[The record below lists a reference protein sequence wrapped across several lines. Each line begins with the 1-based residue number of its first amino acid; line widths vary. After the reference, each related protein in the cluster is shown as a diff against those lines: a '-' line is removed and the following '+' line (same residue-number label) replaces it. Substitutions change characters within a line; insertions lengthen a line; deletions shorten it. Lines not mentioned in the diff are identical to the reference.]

1 MSSTTDNTPISPTF
15 NSPTNQQRRDSLEK
29 HLQTRPELQDLK
41 DRHILLNTSVAPG
54 LQAAQAELARQ
65 QATNSLRKHLENRPE
80 RDELVDRN
88 ILPGRPDVA
97 PALQAHAK
105 ELEKHMLADNL
116 EHKIKERPDPDEL
129 IEKGILDLNEDPRSP
144 AE

>member
-1 MSSTTDNTPISPTF
+1 M
-15 NSPTNQQRRDSLEK
+15 
-29 HLQTRPELQDLK
+29 
-41 DRHILLNTSVAPG
+41 
-54 LQAAQAELARQ
+54 
-65 QATNSLRKHLENRPE
+65 
-80 RDELVDRN
+80 
-88 ILPGRPDVA
+88 A